1 MSGIFGLVQWDGS
14 PVLEKDLNSMRA
26 AMQEW
31 GPDRTNIWCAD
42 AAGLGSLTFFD
53 TPEAA
58 HEHQPLQSEQGFVL
72 TAEARLDN
80 RADLCGELGIAA
92 ADASALADGT
102 LVGRAY
108 ERWAQNTPAHLL
120 GDWSFAAWHPAER
133 RLFVARDHFGNT
145 GLYYYHDQGRFA
157 FASSRKAL
165 LALGIPRRLNEFFLA
180 CVLVSWSA
188 HNGEQTIELDLHR
201 LPPAHTLTAN
211 ASNIRINEYW
221 RLEDTPELRLKK
233 FQDYV
238 DGLLSIYDRAVRDRL
253 RIRTEIGVSLSGGLD
268 SGSTTVLAARA
279 LKEQG
284 RRLKA
289 YTSVPLY
296 DVSQTGEEYTFGD
309 ELPFARV
316 VANAAGNVDLIEIGA
331 KTTTPIQA
339 IRRSLEI
346 HLEPGHGAANAY
358 WLNDM
363 LASAHRD
370 GVVALLSGQ
379 GGNGTIAWPGMDF
392 GGSLRR
398 WIKEHHWV
406 RAFQLLVYPYVPLP
420 ALRGLRHAFRRD
432 ELDWSRTAIHPDFAR
447 RIHLGAQY
455 IDGAGGMFNPEDW
468 HRPLQLRYATI
479 LPGRSFLGSIW
490 AENGAAHGLD
500 VRDATFDKRVME
512 FTVSVPD
519 REYAG
524 PGEMER
530 WLIRSAMEGL
540 MPDEVRLSRRRG
552 RQAADLGQ
560 RLIQSAV
567 EVEAAL
573 CELES
578 SQLAAERLSLERM
591 RQVWQSLQNGV
602 NARNSQLAVT
612 ILTRG
617 IMAGLYLVGL
627 ERAS

>member
-1 MSGIFGLVQWDGS
+1 MSGIFGLVHWDGS
-14 PVLEKDLNSMRA
+14 PVLEKDLNAMRA

-31 GPDRTNIWCAD
+31 GPDASGLWCHD
-42 AAGLGSLTFFD
+42 SAGLGSLTLFD
-53 TPEAA
+53 TPEAI
-58 HEHQPLQSEQGFVL
+58 HEQPPIQSAQGFVL

-80 RADLCGELGIAA
+80 RADLCGELGILAA
-92 ADASALADGT
+92 ERPALADGT

-108 ERWAQNTPAHLL
+108 ERWGENTPAHLL

-133 RLFVARDHFGNT
+133 RLDLARDHFGNT
-145 GLYYYHDQGRFA
+145 GLYYYRDERRLA

-201 LPPAHTLTAN
+201 LPPAHTLTAQ
-211 ASNIRINEYW
+211 AGNIRTHEYW
-221 RLEDTPELRLKK
+221 RLQDTPELRLKK
-233 FQDYV
+233 SQDYV
-238 DGLLSIYDRAVRDRL
+238 DGLLSVYDRAVRDRL
-253 RIRTEIGVSLSGGLD
+253 RSRTEIGASLSGGLD
-268 SGSTTVLAARA
+268 SGSTTLLAARA

-284 RRLKA
+284 RRLRA

-296 DVSQTGEEYTFGD
+296 DVSHTGEQYAFGD
-309 ELPFARV
+309 ELPFARA
-316 VANAAGNVDLIEIGA
+316 VASSAGNVDLVEIRA
-331 KTTTPIQA
+331 QTITPIQA
-339 IRRSLEI
+339 IRRALEI
-346 HLEPGHGAANAY
+346 HVEPGHGAANAY
-358 WLNDM
+358 WMIDM

-370 GVVALLSGQ
+370 GLAALLSGQ
-379 GGNGTIAWPGMDF
+379 GGNGTISWPGMDF
-392 GGSLRR
+392 SGSLRR

-406 RAFQLLVYPYVPLP
+406 RALQLLIYPYVPVP
-420 ALRGLRHAFRRD
+420 VLRALRHAFRRD
-432 ELDWSRTAIHPDFAR
+432 ELDWSRTAIHSDFAR
-447 RIHLGAQY
+447 RIRLGAQF

-524 PGEMER
+524 PDEMER
-530 WLIRSAMEGL
+530 WLIRCAMQGL
-540 MPDEVRLSRRRG
+540 MPDEVRLNRKRG

-560 RLIQSAV
+560 RLIQSAA
-567 EVEAAL
+567 EVDAVL
-573 CELES
+573 GELES
-578 SQLAAERLSLERM
+578 SQLAAEHLALDRM
-591 RQVWQSLQNGV
+591 RQVWQSLQDDV

-617 IMAGLYLVGL
+617 IMAGLYLAGL